1 MLFII
6 MTKNSK
12 IITNFFKQSTFIFKK
27 KKVINKKN

>member
-12 IITNFFKQSTFIFKK
+12 IITNFLKKSTFIFLK